1 MAQNQSSGT
10 VQHEATTEQVSS
22 REKDEKTKE
31 VKKTSA
37 DQKKGVEENSVSL
50 EALLDSLRK
59 VREDVGQISEL
70 SSEEGKIVA
79 ALMLTFLKFM
89 KPLMR
94 DIQVDPE
101 SLPQDMGTIQRA
113 NLVPEGL
120 LIAQFDDGGMFTK
133 DLSREE
139 NRDLLVK
146 VVNNVIPKF
155 NKTVEERRR
164 SIEKRIDFL
173 TSVTKELQ
181 NISDAMMPEPE

>member
-10 VQHEATTEQVSS
+10 VQHEATTEQASS

-79 ALMLTFLKFM
+79 ALILTFLKFM

-101 SLPQDMGTIQRA
+101 SLPQDMGMIQRA
-113 NLVPEGL
+113 NLVPGGL

-181 NISDAMMPEPE
+181 NISDALTPEPE